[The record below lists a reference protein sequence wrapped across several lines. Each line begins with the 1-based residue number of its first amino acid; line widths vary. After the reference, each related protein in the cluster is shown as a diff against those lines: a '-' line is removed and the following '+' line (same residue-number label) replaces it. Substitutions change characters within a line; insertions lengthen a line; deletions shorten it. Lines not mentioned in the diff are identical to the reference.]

1 MGGAVERNVPANAG
15 TQFRSLLPQDSTSQ
29 EAAKPVCREPVLPNK
44 GSHARQVESS
54 SHSPKQEK
62 ACVQQRTPSTTT
74 HTHTKSQLED
84 SGRLP
89 TRNLP
94 GRGGICLEPSAKA
107 PFTPVGFGILSH
119 ESCLVMAGGLE
130 LYLVFNPSRI

>member
-1 MGGAVERNVPANAG
+1 MQWRGTYLPTQGHNSDPCSHKIPRAKRQLSPCAGSPCSPTREATHGKWRVAPTHRNKRKPA
-15 TQFRSLLPQDSTSQ
+15 
-29 EAAKPVCREPVLPNK
+29 
-44 GSHARQVESS
+44 SS
-54 SHSPKQEK
+54 SEHP
-62 ACVQQRTPSTTT
+62 ARP